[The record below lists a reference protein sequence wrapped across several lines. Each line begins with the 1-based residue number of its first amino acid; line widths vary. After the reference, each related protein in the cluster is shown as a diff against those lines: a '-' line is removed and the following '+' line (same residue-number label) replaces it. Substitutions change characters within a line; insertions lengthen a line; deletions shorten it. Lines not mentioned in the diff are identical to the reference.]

1 MNEVPMQLSNV
12 VQLDGHTGHHS
23 SGGNTSSGPS
33 RQVR

>member
-12 VQLDGHTGHHS
+12 VQLDGHTGHHG